1 MGVHRRGQ
9 LLALTGMVLLS
20 GCAGASSSSGS
31 IARPQLVDYPPAFQA
46 RAAEELEALGP
57 GCPLH
62 APGEECSTLA
72 TMIED
77 YGELRAR
84 VREQ

>member
-1 MGVHRRGQ
+1 MRMHRRGR
-9 LLALTGMVLLS
+9 LLAFAGMALLS
-20 GCAGASSSSGS
+20 GCAGATSSGG
-31 IARPQLVDYPPAFQA
+31 IARPLLVDYPPAFQA

-62 APGEECSTLA
+62 APGEGCSTIA

-84 VREQ
+84 TRE

>member
-1 MGVHRRGQ
+1 MPRHRNGQ
-9 LLALTGMVLLS
+9 RLVIVAMALLS
-20 GCAGASSSSGS
+20 GCAGESSSGS
-31 IARPQLVDYPPAFQA
+31 IARPVLVDYPPAFQA

-62 APGEECSTLA
+62 AVGEGCSTIA
-72 TMIED
+72 TMVED

-84 VREQ
+84 VRTN

>member
-1 MGVHRRGQ
+1 MRMNRRGL
-9 LLALTGMVLLS
+9 LLAFAGMALLS
-20 GCAGASSSSGS
+20 GCAGVSSSGG
-31 IARPQLVDYPPAFQA
+31 IAPPQLVDYPAEFQV

-62 APGEECSTLA
+62 APGSGCSTVA

-84 VREQ
+84 VARP